1 MNFEIKKKS
10 KIGIIGQS
18 GSGKSTFLDILMGL
32 LEPQQGNI
40 FVDDKKIEN
49 VKNNWQKIIG
59 CVPQEV
65 FILDNT
71 LKHNI
76 AFGVDEKDIDIK
88 K

>member
-1 MNFEIKKKS
+1 
-10 KIGIIGQS
+10 
-18 GSGKSTFLDILMGL
+18 MGL

-76 AFGVDEKDIDIK
+76 AFESMK
-88 K
+88 KILILKK

>member
-1 MNFEIKKKS
+1 MNFEIKKKKS

-65 FILDNT
+65 LF
-71 LKHNI
+71 
-76 AFGVDEKDIDIK
+76 
-88 K
+88 